1 MGEEGEGPTRFSE
14 TYRGV
19 FMVRGE
25 NVVMLGEMDIDTEDD
40 HLEKLEQVPF
50 EVAERE
56 LKEQQAKR
64 SENKSKRQSSYYK
77 KV

>member
-1 MGEEGEGPTRFSE
+1 
-14 TYRGV
+14 
-19 FMVRGE
+19 MVRGE

-56 LKEQQAKR
+56 LKEQQAKKIR
-64 SENKSKRQSSYYK
+64 EQ
-77 KV
+77 KVKTKQLLQKGLINDFHITDLY